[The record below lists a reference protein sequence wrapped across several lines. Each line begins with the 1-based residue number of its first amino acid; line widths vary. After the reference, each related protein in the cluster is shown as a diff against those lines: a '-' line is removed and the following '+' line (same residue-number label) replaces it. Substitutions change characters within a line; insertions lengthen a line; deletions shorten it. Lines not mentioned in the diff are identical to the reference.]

1 MVMTLKQLKAFLTL
15 VRTLNYAHAS
25 QELHISQSALSIAIK
40 ALEEELGG
48 KLFNRNT
55 RKVDVTNEG
64 QSLVPHAKKL
74 LANWEEMEKNVK
86 QRFLLNKGTLNVA
99 SMPFITNT
107 ILPKVIKSFANKY
120 PNINF
125 SISDVVNENII
136 EMVQDGI
143 FELGIAFEPSHRDN
157 LVFKTLYQE
166 EFIAVVPKSHA
177 LANFKK
183 VSWVELSQSPFI
195 TLQAPSAIRQLI
207 DEYCRDRDIQ
217 LDIKVECH
225 QITSISSLVSNGI
238 GVSAIP
244 RRCANHI
251 DTLHNVLLEIEGES
265 IYKNVGIVYKKN
277 NEISNITNRF
287 INELTDY
294 NFDYF

>member
-1 MVMTLKQLKAFLTL
+1 MTLKQLKAFLTL

-25 QELHISQSALSIAIK
+25 QELHISQSALSISIK
-40 ALEEELGG
+40 SLEEELGG

-64 QSLVPHAKKL
+64 KSLIPYAKKL

-86 QRFLLNKGTLNVA
+86 QRFLLNKGTLNIA

-107 ILPKVIKSFANKY
+107 ILPKVIKNFANKY

-143 FELGIAFEPSHRDN
+143 FELGIVFEPN
-157 LVFKTLYQE
+157 LRENLIFKTLYQE
-166 EFIAVVPKSHA
+166 EFIAVVPKSHN
-177 LANFKK
+177 LANAKF
-183 VSWVELSQSPFI
+183 VSWEELSKSPFI

-207 DEYCRDRDIQ
+207 DEYCANKELQ

-225 QITSISSLVSNGI
+225 QITSISSLVSSGM

-244 RRCANHI
+244 RRCINHI
-251 DTLHNVLLEIEGES
+251 DTVYNALLQIQGDS
-265 IYKNVGIVYKKN
+265 IHKNVGIVYKKN
-277 NEISNITNRF
+277 HEISNITNRF
-287 INELTDY
+287 IDELMDY
-294 NFDYF
+294 DFSYF